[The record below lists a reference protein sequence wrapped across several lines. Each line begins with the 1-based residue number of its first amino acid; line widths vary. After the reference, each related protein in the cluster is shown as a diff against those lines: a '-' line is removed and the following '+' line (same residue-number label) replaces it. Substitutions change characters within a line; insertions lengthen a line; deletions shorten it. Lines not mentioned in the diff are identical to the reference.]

1 MNIAGLFKNIS
12 PAERSPFLKDNKKS
26 ESKLETETLGGVTR
40 HYIVLADGTRLLVAE
55 SKELEHVQL
64 SNSEKQPS
72 ETEELMQYLNHLLGT
87 GNVPATMINKDHR

>member
-1 MNIAGLFKNIS
+1 MNIAGLFQKT
-12 PAERSPFLKDNKKS
+12 PMQREALFLKDNQKP
-26 ESKLETETLGGVTR
+26 ESKLETETIGGVTR

-72 ETEELMQYLNHLLGT
+72 QTEELMQYLNHLLGT
-87 GNVPATMINKDHR
+87 GHVPAPMINKDPR